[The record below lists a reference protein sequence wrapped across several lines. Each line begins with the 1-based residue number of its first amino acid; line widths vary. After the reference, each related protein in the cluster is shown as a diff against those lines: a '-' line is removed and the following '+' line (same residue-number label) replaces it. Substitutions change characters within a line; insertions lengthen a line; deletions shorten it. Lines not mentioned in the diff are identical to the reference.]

1 MSNELIE
8 KIKAK
13 AIEEFQSD
21 KKFYTRALV
30 ISLLLIM
37 GYFIFSPY
45 QNCIREGGYKGSC
58 VRFTSW

>member
-1 MSNELIE
+1 MSNDLID

-13 AIEEFQSD
+13 ALEEIQSD
-21 KKFYTRALV
+21 KRFYTRVLV
-30 ISLLLIM
+30 ISLLMIM

-45 QNCIREGGYKGSC
+45 QNCLREGSYKSTC